1 RARGADEEACTRR
14 SDRIPAA
21 DARVRRAMRA
31 LRRRDRR
38 RRRRV
43 HGRRGRPDLAT
54 RRRVYGLCSEG
65 QTHEKGEGTM
75 TETQQVQGTETVEVP
90 RAERVAK
97 LVAQL
102 GAGWARYGLTMGRI
116 ALQHSARVLEG

>member
-1 RARGADEEACTRR
+1 
-14 SDRIPAA
+14 
-21 DARVRRAMRA
+21 
-31 LRRRDRR
+31 
-38 RRRRV
+38 
-43 HGRRGRPDLAT
+43 
-54 RRRVYGLCSEG
+54 
-65 QTHEKGEGTM
+65 M

-116 ALQHSARVLEG
+116 ALQHSARVLEGTSDLLGELSTKFEKTEKQDESHH